1 MNSGSGT
8 PTRLGPDFLSR
19 LRLIAGVLEN
29 ARSHEWWEFKIPPLL
44 ATAYG
49 TALLLHVSIHEL
61 WPLLLLILFSLLPG
75 AAYVCVLNDITDLE
89 DDLRCGKANRM
100 AGRSVWFKFFGLTA
114 CLLPGLAAG
123 WFLRNYPLTLSLYAA
138 NWIAF
143 TLYSTPPFRLKAR
156 GIGGVVMDASG
167 AHLLPTLWTAS
178 LIAEATGHAVPWLFL
193 CSLGVWALA
202 VGVRGILWHQ
212 LLDRENDRRGQV
224 ATFAARKNPQS
235 ICRFIAWVAFPL
247 EVAAL
252 GLILVQ
258 VGTLWAWLMLAAYL
272 AEIALI
278 KRWLGIDVILVQPTS
293 RYRIMF
299 GEYYQ
304 LQYPLTFLFAMT
316 QQSLESGW
324 LIAFQLALFPHCFYV
339 FICQWHDL
347 IRPRLRFGVR
357 SKFKTFMLHIRRSMS

>member
-1 MNSGSGT
+1 MDSGSVA
-8 PTRLGPDFLSR
+8 PTRPGRDLLSR
-19 LRLIAGVLEN
+19 FRRMSAVLEN

-44 ATAYG
+44 ATAYA
-49 TALLLHVSIHEL
+49 TALLIHVSFHAL
-61 WPLLLLILFSLLPG
+61 WPLLPLILFSLLPG

-100 AGRSVWFKFFGLTA
+100 AGRSGWFKLFALTA
-114 CLLPGLAAG
+114 CLLPGLAAA

-143 TLYSTPPFRLKAR
+143 TLYSTPPFRLKVR
-156 GIGGVVMDASG
+156 GIWGVAMDAGG

-178 LIAEATGHAVPWLFL
+178 LIAEATGHAVPRLFL
-193 CSLGVWALA
+193 CSLGAWALA

-224 ATFAARKNPQS
+224 ATFAAQKNPRS
-235 ICRFIAWVAFPL
+235 IRGFIAWGAFPL

-252 GLILVQ
+252 GLILIQ
-258 VGTLWAWLMLAAYL
+258 VNTLWAWFILAAYL
-272 AEIALI
+272 AEAALI
-278 KRWLGIDVILVQPTS
+278 KSWLGIDVILVQPTS

-304 LQYPLTFLFAMT
+304 LQYPLAFLFAMT
-316 QQSLESGW
+316 QQSLEAGW
-324 LIAFQLALFPHCFYV
+324 LIALQLALFPRCFYV

-347 IRPRLRFGVR
+347 IRPRLGFGVR
-357 SKFKTFMLHIRRSMS
+357 SKFKTIVLHIRRSMS